1 MWYLWPWESTP
12 NAFPKIFGTEPARR
26 WFACAVQGLSS
37 RESALPLTLGS
48 PGFLSW
54 SRDPGL
60 PPFHCLFTSQG
71 EKVHQISKNA
81 MGWDDL
87 DDTSGVGFHLK
98 THMLHGAGIFTNIYP
113 INHPNVGKY
122 TIHGAY
128 GKCVDTSGDHPWLGP
143 ARNGGRWEGYGGEL
157 RKSQAETRAV
167 QSPVWLLMAIWGW
180 VKTYYYQF

>member
-1 MWYLWPWESTP
+1 MRFQKSSARSRHGDDSLVPCKD
-12 NAFPKIFGTEPARR
+12 FLPASPLYR
-26 WFACAVQGLSS
+26 WHWGVLGFWAD
-37 RESALPLTLGS
+37 REIPVYPFSL
-48 PGFLSW
+48 
-54 SRDPGL
+54 
-60 PPFHCLFTSQG
+60 PFHESGWKGPSDLQ
-71 EKVHQISKNA
+71 NA

>member
-1 MWYLWPWESTP
+1 MHSINIHKSDLSV
-12 NAFPKIFGTEPARR
+12 IFVALRINTECVSKNLRHGAGTEMIRWCRARTFFPR
-26 WFACAVQGLSS
+26 VRFTADIGESWVSELIERS
-37 RESALPLTLGS
+37 RFT
-48 PGFLSW
+48 
-54 SRDPGL
+54 
-60 PPFHCLFTSQG
+60 PFHCLFTSQG

-128 GKCVDTSGDHPWLGP
+128 GKCVDTSGDHP
-143 ARNGGRWEGYGGEL
+143 
-157 RKSQAETRAV
+157 
-167 QSPVWLLMAIWGW
+167 
-180 VKTYYYQF
+180 